1 MRNIILGVILFFSCY
16 TFSQTMTGQISD
28 SQTGES
34 LFGATVYLIDQH
46 TGTKTDLDGNFTIDL
61 PKGQN
66 KIEFRYI
73 GYQNKAID
81 ILISSD
87 TLVFIKLEQKTQ
99 DLKDVTVVRTI
110 DKGSTTE
117 MLRLQ
122 SKSAVALDGVTSE
135 QFKKTPDSK
144 VSDVFK
150 RVSGATIQENK
161 FVVIRGLNDRY
172 NFGLINGSPLPSTES
187 DKRAFSFDIFPSNM
201 LDNLVIYKSG
211 SPDLPGEFAG
221 GVINISTLDSKKIH
235 NLSLGL
241 GYNTITTFR
250 NFHTSGNLNIL
261 GFGNGSSKLP
271 NLPSTEEWGLTDKN
285 QRADLAKMMDWN
297 WTTNKRLA
305 LPAGTL
311 QYTFGKEF
319 KLKDSKLGLI
329 FATSYQNSETMNNSI
344 RRDFEEQA
352 TGVITKMELKDSV
365 FTRNIL
371 FTNLLNV
378 NFRINSKNVIKFKNL
393 YSVNSED
400 KINVRNGVREMDND
414 PRQWEK
420 STNFWYTQ
428 NNLLT
433 NQLSGKHE
441 INKIILNWNLGHSDV
456 RRDIPNLRRIV
467 YRKYSLLENDT
478 TEQYVAV
485 IQSNGTIPTA
495 AGNMFWSK
503 SKEQIYSAN
512 YDFTLPI
519 KIGKLENEIKFGSW
533 HQFRQK
539 DFVSRN
545 FGYSQYKPQSSYFNS
560 QLLLLSPNEIFS
572 QQNMGLLSDGTGGF
586 KLDEATNVDDSY
598 WASSFLNSGFIMTD
612 SKIQKFRFVG
622 GARVESYNQKFNYI
636 EFGTNNEKRIDTT
649 VVDLLPS
656 INIIYSL
663 NDKMKLRVAYF
674 KSVSRPE
681 FRELAPFS
689 FYNFVLD
696 NIVSGNTNLQR
707 TTISNLDLRW
717 EWFPKTGQSIS
728 VSGFY
733 KDFTNPIETINRT
746 GTSGSPELYYANAKS
761 SRNYGAEVELRTDF
775 KFISKKLENLSIY
788 TNASLIKSEVNL
800 DGFYGVENRPLQG
813 QSPFIINSGL
823 FYQNSKKDF
832 GVNFSYNYIGSRI
845 WIVGNVQ
852 EPSVWEMG
860 RNVID
865 IQVSKTFKNIEL
877 KLNVKDLIAQ
887 DLILFQDL
895 DYNRKYNIGDNRWQE
910 INFGQSVSLFFKY
923 NF

>member
-1 MRNIILGVILFFSCY
+1 
-16 TFSQTMTGQISD
+16 MTGQISD

-221 GVINISTLDSKKIH
+221 GVINISTLDSKQIH

-285 QRADLAKMMDWN
+285 QRADLAKRMDWN

-910 INFGQSVSLFFKY
+910 INFGQSVSLSFKY